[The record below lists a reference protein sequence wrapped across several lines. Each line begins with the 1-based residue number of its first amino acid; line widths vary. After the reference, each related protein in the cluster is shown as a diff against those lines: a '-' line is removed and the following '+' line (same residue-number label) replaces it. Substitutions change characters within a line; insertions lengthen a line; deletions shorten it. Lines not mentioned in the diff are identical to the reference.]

1 MANESKARGVRS
13 EPTEAELEI
22 LEVLWDRGPSTVAE
36 AAAKLPHRPGYTTV
50 LKLLQIMLGKGWV
63 ERDESSRRHVYEA
76 LVTRE
81 EARTRLVGNL
91 LQRAFGGSPSG
102 LVLHALES
110 QPVSEDEFAKLE
122 AALAA
127 ARRRRDAEDDS

>member
-1 MANESKARGVRS
+1 MVKEVKSRAARS

-36 AAAKLPHRPGYTTV
+36 TAAKLPHRPGYTTV

-63 ERDESSRRHVYEA
+63 ERDESSRRHVYA
-76 LVTRE
+76 ARVTRS
-81 EARTRLVGNL
+81 EARSRLVGNL
-91 LQRAFGGSPSG
+91 LRRAFGGSPSG

-110 QPVSEDEFAKLE
+110 QPVSEEELEKIE
-122 AALAA
+122 AALAE
-127 ARRRRDAEDDS
+127 ARRRRDEETS

>member
-1 MANESKARGVRS
+1 MSKEANTRGARS

-22 LEVLWDRGPSTVAE
+22 LEVLWDRGASTVADV
-36 AAAKLPHRPGYTTV
+36 ATKLPHRPGYTTV

-63 ERDESSRRHVYEA
+63 ERDESSRRHVYTA
-76 LVTRE
+76 LVTRS

-91 LQRAFGGSPSG
+91 LRRAFGGSPSG

-110 QPVSEDEFAKLE
+110 QPVSEEELEKIE
-122 AALAA
+122 AALAE
-127 ARRRRDAEDDS
+127 ARRRQTRKET

>member
-1 MANESKARGVRS
+1 MAKETQSRAVRS

-36 AAAKLPHRPGYTTV
+36 TAAKLPHRPGYTTV

-76 LVTRE
+76 LVSRR

-91 LQRAFGGSPSG
+91 LQRAFDGSPSG

-110 QPVSEDEFAKLE
+110 QPVSDEELSKIE
-122 AALAA
+122 AALAE
-127 ARRRRDAEDDS
+127 ARRRREEEAP